1 MALRG
6 RQRRCDQKRC
16 FHWQKSLLHFCH
28 LCVPSARSTHCD
40 GYRQVELVLDRN
52 GHRSPVLARVGDCL
66 SQLIPTLSSSTGN
79 PLTNRKQ
86 DQTDPLLRQ
95 SRVRLGDAFDT
106 VDEELGRDSNNDSHS
121 DHQDLQSVLALAS
134 ALETHNRN
142 DDIHL
147 RHLLLF
153 LLLLLVLFRGG

>member
-1 MALRG
+1 VTRRGGFTSRYFFCTSATSAFPRREVLTATDIDRSSLSFTETDTAVQCSHALETVSVSSFR
-6 RQRRCDQKRC
+6 
-16 FHWQKSLLHFCH
+16 H
-28 LCVPSARSTHCD
+28 SAA
-40 GYRQVELVLDRN
+40 Q
-52 GHRSPVLARVGDCL
+52 
-66 SQLIPTLSSSTGN
+66 QGN

-95 SRVRLGDAFDT
+95 SRVRLGDALDT
-106 VDEELGRDSNNDSHS
+106 VDEELGRDSNNDSNS
-121 DHQDLQSVLALAS
+121 DHQDLQSVLTLAG

-153 LLLLLVLFRGG
+153 LLLLFVLFRGR